1 MHLWSHILGVTGP
14 SQLMKCRAGML
25 SLVQGH
31 VGCWQSTSCSSRQG
45 RLPWESQLLPQL
57 GRGSCAEGSGQT
69 VPFLLMCDPSSSS
82 SVLRKPSL
90 GNNFPSECRCSPTRQ
105 FLAVV
110 RQFMSQTQPRHQLQV
125 GKGGGHCRALEH
137 SAHPQHRLEPALSL
151 HPSSG
156 TSAPVQLPAPK
167 DAARLAPGQ
176 SLPMGCTAPLPH
188 GAQGNQHH
196 SPHPSLNLL
205 PFLFPPSR
213 AHYRAVQDEPPSP
226 PPCRTHRPPTPPYS
240 PSTGDKVTSLSTGT
254 R

>member
-1 MHLWSHILGVTGP
+1 MWDPMHLWSHILGVTGP

-82 SVLRKPSL
+82 SVLRKPSP

-205 PFLFPPSR
+205 PSSSLPPEHTTGLCR
-213 AHYRAVQDEPPSP
+213 MNPPLLLPAGHTDPQPHPTAPVQ
-226 PPCRTHRPPTPPYS
+226 
-240 PSTGDKVTSLSTGT
+240 VT